1 MSKTEKVN
9 KINKTNA
16 MRALDTQHIAYT
28 HTAYPCDG
36 FMDGLSV
43 AKAVGKAPEECFK
56 TLVTTAASRLH
67 YVFVIPVGEELDLK
81 KAAASVGEK
90 SIAMLPAKEI
100 TATTGYVKGGCSP
113 IGMKKPFTTVIDESA
128 ESLREITV
136 SAGKLGLQITLAP
149 QDLAQICNARFAR
162 LTV

>member
-1 MSKTEKVN
+1 MSKPSKVT
-9 KINKTNA
+9 KTNA
-16 MRALDTQHIAYT
+16 MRALDSLHISYEYT
-28 HTAYPCDG
+28 TYASDG

-43 AKAVGKAPEECFK
+43 AQAVGKNPDSVFK
-56 TLVTTAASRLH
+56 TLVTVGASRQN
-67 YVFVIPVGEELDLK
+67 YVFVIPVAAELDLK

-100 TATTGYVKGGCSP
+100 TATTGYIKGGCSP
-113 IGMKKPFTTVIDESA
+113 IGMKKSFPTVIDASA
-128 ESLREITV
+128 QGQTAITC

-149 QDLAQICNARFAR
+149 ADLAKVCKAQFAQ

>member
-1 MSKTEKVN
+1 MSKNAKVT
-9 KINKTNA
+9 KTNA
-16 MRALDTQHIAYT
+16 MRALDAQNIAYT
-28 HTAYPCDG
+28 HTAYPCNG

-43 AKAVGKAPEECFK
+43 AQAVSKNPETVFK
-56 TLVTTAASRLH
+56 TLVTVAASRQN
-67 YVFVIPVGEELDLK
+67 YVFVIPVAAELDLK

-90 SIAMLPAKEI
+90 SIAMLLAKDI

-113 IGMKKPFTTVIDESA
+113 VGMKKQFPTVINTSA
-128 ESLREITV
+128 QSLSEITV

-149 QDLAQICNARFAR
+149 QDLAQICAAKFAL

>member
-1 MSKTEKVN
+1 MSKNAKVT
-9 KINKTNA
+9 KTNA
-16 MRALDTQHIAYT
+16 MRALDAQNIAYT

-43 AKAVGKAPEECFK
+43 AQAVGKNPETVFK
-56 TLVTTAASRLH
+56 TLVTVAACRQN
-67 YVFVIPVGEELDLK
+67 YVFVIPVAAELDLK

-90 SIAMLPAKEI
+90 SIAMLPAKDI

-113 IGMKKPFTTVIDESA
+113 VGMKKQFPTVINASA
-128 ESLREITV
+128 QSLSEITV

-149 QDLAQICNARFAR
+149 QDLAQICAVQFAL

>member
-1 MSKTEKVN
+1 MPKKEK
-9 KINKTNA
+9 ISKTNA
-16 MRALDTQHIAYT
+16 MRTLDTQNIAYT
-28 HTAYPCDG
+28 CTAYPCDG

-43 AKAVGKAPEECFK
+43 AQAVGKSPEECFK

-113 IGMKKPFTTVIDESA
+113 IGMKKQFTTVIDTSA
-128 ESLREITV
+128 ENLAAITV
-136 SAGKLGLQITLAP
+136 SAGKLGLQITLP
-149 QDLAQICNARFAR
+149 PSDLAKICDAKFAQ

>member
-1 MSKTEKVN
+1 MSKNAKVT
-9 KINKTNA
+9 KTNA
-16 MRALDTQHIAYT
+16 MRALDAQNIAYT

-43 AKAVGKAPEECFK
+43 AQAVGKNPETVFK
-56 TLVTTAASRLH
+56 TLVTVAASRQN
-67 YVFVIPVGEELDLK
+67 YVFVIPVAAELDLK

-90 SIAMLPAKEI
+90 SIAMLPTKDI

-113 IGMKKPFTTVIDESA
+113 VGMKKQFPTVINTSA
-128 ESLREITV
+128 QSLSEITV

-149 QDLAQICNARFAR
+149 QDLSLIHI
-162 LTV
+162 